1 MTKKA
6 KDNQRNPKPQNSNE
20 PGKPKRTVLY
30 LILFVYTFLI
40 YGNTIFNGYAQDDAI
55 VITENMFTKQGI
67 KGIPGLLK
75 YDTFYGFFQ
84 IEGKDKL
91 VSGGRYRPLSPIS
104 FAVEYQFFGLN
115 PMVSHI
121 INVLFYALLGIVLFK
136 FLLILLRDIL
146 DPKYL
151 DIVAFISALI
161 FLSHP
166 VHTEVVANIK
176 GRDEIFSL
184 LFGMSALFFSLKW
197 IVEKK
202 IVYQLSAFL
211 MILMALFSKENAI
224 TLIAIIPLAAWLFF
238 KNYRFSFAMLL
249 LPYAISSVIFI
260 VVRTS
265 VLGWDFGSNS
275 MELMNNPFIRFDG
288 STWVEL
294 TFIERYSTIIF
305 TMGKYLLLLIFPHP
319 LTNDYY
325 PRHIP
330 VMNIGDWQ
338 VLLSFVLNLLLL
350 IAALKILKKNKI
362 LAFSILFYF
371 ITLSIVSN
379 VVFPVGTNM
388 SERFLF
394 MPSAGFAIAA
404 GFLLYK
410 FMLINRKAAVI
421 VAGVILILFS
431 IKTIARNQVW
441 KDDFTLYT
449 TDVKVSHNSA
459 KALNAAG
466 GSLIDEAREEENQFL
481 KTKMLNE
488 AKSYLERALEIHPHY
503 LNAMLLLG
511 NADYF
516 LENYDQALATYAELL
531 ELSPG
536 NENAMSNLPLF
547 YREAGRYYGEKM
559 NDLPKSLEYLT
570 ESYRLNP
577 DDYETVRL
585 SGIANAIA
593 GNFNEALFFFEKSI
607 EMDPENAG
615 AYLNLGNLYYNNG
628 NPQKGKFYH
637 DKARELDPDIFNRSA
652 Q

>member
-6 KDNQRNPKPQNSNE
+6 KDNQRNPKPQNSND

-224 TLIAIIPLAAWLFF
+224 TLIAIIPLAAWLLF

-615 AYLNLGNLYYNNG
+615 AYLNLGNLHYNNG